1 MKLKLTGDVVANW
14 IQSTMDEIK
23 ELLRKYEIPF
33 EDSWIKGDR
42 QLGGVDALQLVFPW
56 CEGDVVVG
64 MLHPFDD
71 VVVRGIADFTY
82 PSIETYCFPFDNG
95 DITVFKTPEDF
106 VKKLNEFYETQ
117 KEEK

>member
-33 EDSWIKGDR
+33 AESWSKGDQ
-42 QLGGVDALQLVFPW
+42 QLGGADALQLVFPW
-56 CEGDVVVG
+56 CKGDVVVG
-64 MLHPFDD
+64 ILHSFDD
-71 VVVRGIADFTY
+71 AVVRGIADFTY
-82 PSIETYCFPFDNG
+82 PSIETYGFPFDNG